1 MTGGTLSY
9 FYTIT
14 FAMGMSIH
22 ANLMTYK
29 DELLALNVGL
39 F

>member
-1 MTGGTLSY
+1 
-9 FYTIT
+9 
-14 FAMGMSIH
+14 MGMSIH

-39 F
+39 FWSEGILLISNFI